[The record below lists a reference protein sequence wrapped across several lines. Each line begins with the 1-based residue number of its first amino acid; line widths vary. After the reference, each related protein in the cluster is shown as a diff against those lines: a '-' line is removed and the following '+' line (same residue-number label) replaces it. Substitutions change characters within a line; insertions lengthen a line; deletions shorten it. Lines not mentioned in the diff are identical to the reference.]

1 MVLTKRKKA
10 TTTITTTTTI
20 LFSEDLKTVKKN
32 YVNESDI
39 LYVDREKWRERDRKG
54 EDKLT
59 KLQTKL
65 FSRKSI

>member
-20 LFSEDLKTVKKN
+20 LFSEDLKTVRKN

-39 LYVDREKWRERDRKG
+39 LYVDRERNGER
-54 EDKLT
+54 
-59 KLQTKL
+59 
-65 FSRKSI
+65 